1 MRGSIIKRS
10 KGSWTIIINL
20 GRDPATAK
28 RKQQW
33 VTIRG
38 SKKQAETRLAELLNQ
53 MDTGGFIK
61 PTKETFGSFLQRY
74 LDDYIST
81 QIRATTL
88 EAYQQR
94 GKHLIDGLG
103 HIPVSELRE
112 EHLHKY
118 YREKSK
124 TLSPGTLIKHH
135 NLLRSALS
143 QGVIWR
149 TLTRNVA
156 EAVKPPKVSRKEMR
170 ALTGP
175 EVHRMLEACEDTAWH
190 SIFHTLTWTGLRRSE
205 LLGLRWKDVDLI
217 LASLRVV
224 QSVQRLNPGEFI
236 VQEPKTAS
244 GRRTIALSPASCLV
258 LREHREKQEADATL
272 LGRQLAEDD
281 LVFSHPDGSPRDPS
295 TLTLAFRRLTRRVG
309 LDGVRLHDLR
319 HTMASLYL
327 EQGVNPKTVAERLGH
342 ASVTITLDL
351 YSHCLP
357 GVQEAAA
364 VQFDTAMVQAKST
377 SAKVT
382 LELVG

>member
-20 GRDPATAK
+20 GRDPATGK

-38 SKKQAETRLAELLNQ
+38 TKKQAETRLAELLNQ

-112 EHLHKY
+112 EHIHKY

-224 QSVQRLNPGEFI
+224 QSVQRLNTGEFI

-295 TLTLAFRRLTRRVG
+295 TLTLAFRRLTRRIG

-364 VQFDTAMVQAKST
+364 VQFDTAMEQAKST

-382 LELVG
+382 PELVG